1 MSCDIVDDPQGGEGF
16 NYKLQA
22 TNFNLVESDLEYS
35 DSNPSLSSPHF
46 SPDTFNPCELPCS
59 PKGDQIAAKRTGLS
73 KDYDASL
80 LFRTCLIDVPSL

>member
-1 MSCDIVDDPQGGEGF
+1 MSCGIVDDPQDGEGF

-22 TNFNLVESDLEYS
+22 TNFKLVESDLEYS
-35 DSNPSLSSPHF
+35 ELELQHEPNTLSPN
-46 SPDTFNPCELPCS
+46 TFNPWEVPCS
-59 PKGDQIAAKRTGLS
+59 PNGDQIAAKRTGLS